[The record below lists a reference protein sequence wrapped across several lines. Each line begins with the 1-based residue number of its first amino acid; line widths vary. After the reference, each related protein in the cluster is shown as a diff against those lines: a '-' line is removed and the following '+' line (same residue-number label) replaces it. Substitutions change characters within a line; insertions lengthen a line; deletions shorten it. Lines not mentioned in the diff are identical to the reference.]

1 MGVVFAM
8 ALGSSVS
15 LSCADEES
23 DADGT
28 FSGTEGTVSA
38 TVGNS
43 GQDAPGSADDESA
56 DGVDG
61 ASDFDDDNGGS
72 DAGDEADSSGAGDEA
87 VSSADDGTT
96 DGGDDFDHG
105 LCGEPVPGGSPVP
118 PGPPG
123 YSGGACPAFVPGY
136 NVGFTSGGL
145 AREFALIVPN
155 AVDDTGT
162 YPLVFA
168 WYHISGNA
176 MDFVNDIQAQALA
189 DASRAIIVIPQD
201 TGMFETTW
209 PDTPLDIGQSGV
221 DLAMFDDLYACISQ
235 QYAINT
241 NCVSSL
247 GVSAGGLWTSYLGS
261 VRGQHLASN
270 LTISGGHPSEFVGP
284 WWPWMSPRPFASLVM
299 WGGPTDILGIDF
311 HAASLNLVEDYVGS
325 GHFVLRCEHANGHG
339 VPPVGDGDALQTA
352 LHFVRN
358 HPFWLDGASPLDMG
372 FPAFYP
378 SYCVAL

>member
-1 MGVVFAM
+1 MGCTRTAVGIATW
-8 ALGSSVS
+8 LGASSTIA
-15 LSCADEES
+15 CAGDES
-23 DADGT
+23 DA
-28 FSGTEGTVSA
+28 EGSFSA
-38 TVGNS
+38 TAPTQPTTVGDS
-43 GQDAPGSADDESA
+43 GDDGLTDDDGESGLDDDDGGS
-56 DGVDG
+56 GVDD
-61 ASDFDDDNGGS
+61 ADAT
-72 DAGDEADSSGAGDEA
+72 DAGDDDPSGTDGD
-87 VSSADDGTT
+87 TT
-96 DGGDDFDHG
+96 DGGVPFEPG
-105 LCGEPVPGGSPVP
+105 LCGEAPPMGAPVP

-136 NVGFTSGGL
+136 NVGFTAGGL
-145 AREFALIVPN
+145 TREFALIVPN
-155 AVDDTGT
+155 DVDDTGT

-176 MDFVNDIQAQALA
+176 MDFVNDIQGQALA
-189 DASRAIIVIPQD
+189 DAARAIIVIPQD
-201 TGMFETTW
+201 TGMFETVW

-270 LTISGGHPSEFVGP
+270 LTISGGHPDEFVGP
-284 WWPWMSPRPFASLVM
+284 WWPWNSPRKFAGLVM
-299 WGGPTDILGIDF
+299 WGGPTDVLGIDF
-311 HAASLNLVEDYVGS
+311 HAASQNLVGDYVGS
-325 GHFVLRCEHANGHG
+325 NHFVLRCEHAGGHG
-339 VPPVGDGDALQTA
+339 VPPAGDGDPLQTA

-372 FPAFYP
+372 FPPFYP
-378 SYCVAL
+378 SYCTAL